1 MTMLDDKPV
10 ALDETETGEE
20 PPPPDGPPSDH
31 GDTPFRR
38 WRANLPLILVIVLAW
53 TVAAGGV
60 VLWKQNQD
68 LRADRDDERAAE
80 RVAAD
85 FTTAVLSYN
94 FRDLRGSVDDV
105 KALST
110 TDWGR
115 QYEEAWFQE
124 QQSIVEATRARGRV
138 AVEDVLLGEE
148 SSGVIP
154 AVVRFDATIRSE
166 VGVRRITGGYLQLD
180 LTRQDGEWKVDAMQY
195 LATEDQQLDPA
206 DGSGGGDGTAPTAT
220 TTP

>member
-10 ALDETETGEE
+10 VLDDAEIDDE
-20 PPPPDGPPSDH
+20 PPPPDDG
-31 GDTPFRR
+31 GGTETPFGR
-38 WRANLPLILVIVLAW
+38 WRSNLPLLLVIVLAW
-53 TVAAGGV
+53 TVAAGAV

-68 LRADRDDERAAE
+68 LREDRDDERAAA
-80 RVAAD
+80 RVASD

-148 SSGVIP
+148 SNGVVP
-154 AVVRFDATIRSE
+154 VVVRFDATIRSE

-180 LTRQDGEWKVDAMQY
+180 LTREGGEWKVDSMQY

-206 DGSGGGDGTAPTAT
+206 DGTGGGTPTAT

>member
-10 ALDETETGEE
+10 VLDDDTEIDDEA
-20 PPPPDGPPSDH
+20 PPPDDG
-31 GDTPFRR
+31 GGAGTPFRR
-38 WRANLPLILVIVLAW
+38 WRSNLPLLVVIVLAW
-53 TVAAGGV
+53 TVAAGAV

-68 LRADRDDERAAE
+68 LRADRDDERAAQV
-80 RVAAD
+80 VASD

-115 QYEEAWFQE
+115 QYEQAWFQE
-124 QQSIVEATRARGRV
+124 QQSIVEATHARGRV
-138 AVEDVLLGEE
+138 AVEDVMVSEE
-148 SSGVIP
+148 SNGVIP

-180 LTRQDGEWKVDAMQY
+180 LTRQGGEWKVDSMQY

-206 DGSGGGDGTAPTAT
+206 EGSGGATTPTPT

>member
-10 ALDETETGEE
+10 VLDDTDIDDEA
-20 PPPPDGPPSDH
+20 PPPDDDAGTE
-31 GDTPFRR
+31 TPFRQ
-38 WRANLPLILVIVLAW
+38 WRRNLPMLVMIALAVL
-53 TVAAGGV
+53 VAAGGF

-68 LRADRDDERAAE
+68 LRADRNEVRSAE
-80 RVAAD
+80 RVASD

-138 AVEDVLLGEE
+138 AVEDVLLGQE

-180 LTRQDGEWKVDAMQY
+180 LTRQDGEWKVDNMQY
-195 LATEDQQLDPA
+195 LATEDQQLDPN
-206 DGSGGGDGTAPTAT
+206 DGSGDGTTPTPT